1 MCVFVSLCVFVCVSE
16 CIRARLYCMLLFCVC
31 MCVFCECAYL
41 VRRVVGGKRLTFPH
55 SWGHLGHARG

>member
-1 MCVFVSLCVFVCVSE
+1 MSGVSYTLLLCVCLSE
-16 CIRARLYCMLLFCVC
+16 R
-31 MCVFCECAYL
+31 AYL